1 MRGLVYRVAQPMEE
15 DPMTAFS
22 PEEGINQAAPGACA
36 YAVAQIG
43 NAPEETVFL
52 IREQSGII
60 AELGRAPTVHVRAGL
75 IVESGVLLLPVL
87 IKVSG
92 ELYETWMNYH
102 AEVCPPALACLA
114 LQEQIALHF
123 FNGRGVRVRV
133 IAVPN
138 HLQTFWRETLRTL
151 AQAPPWS
158 MAAFDAARERIY
170 ATYPTIPDLWRALR
184 TAPMSP

>member
-1 MRGLVYRVAQPMEE
+1 MSG
-15 DPMTAFS
+15 FS
-22 PEEGINQAAPGACA
+22 SEEGIKQAAPGACA

-52 IREQSGII
+52 IRDQAGII
-60 AELGRAPTVHVRAGL
+60 AEFGRAPTVHVRAGL

-114 LQEQIALHF
+114 LQEQIGLHF
-123 FNGRGVRVRV
+123 FDDRGVRARV

-138 HLQTFWRETLRTL
+138 QLQAFWQDTLRTL
-151 AQAPPWS
+151 AQSPPWS
-158 MAAFDAARERIY
+158 MEAFDAARGRVY
-170 ATYPTIPDLWRALR
+170 ATYPTVLKLWHALR
-184 TAPMSP
+184 RRPAAP

>member
-1 MRGLVYRVAQPMEE
+1 MS
-15 DPMTAFS
+15 DFS
-22 PEEGINQAAPGACA
+22 PEEGIKQAAPGACT
-36 YAVAQIG
+36 YAVAQAG
-43 NAPEETVFL
+43 HTPEETVFL

-60 AELGRAPTVHVRAGL
+60 AELGRAPTIHVRAGL

-114 LQEQIALHF
+114 IQEQIGLHF
-123 FNGRGVRVRV
+123 FDDRGVRARA

-138 HLQTFWRETLRTL
+138 QLQAFWRDTLRTL

-158 MAAFDAARERIY
+158 MAAFDAARERVY
-170 ATYPTIPDLWRALR
+170 ATYPTVRDLWHALR
-184 TAPMSP
+184 QGPAAP